1 MFKNLFAGLFLAGA
15 CVLQLQ
21 AGEYGDSAVQ
31 AARELSGA
39 VKTGDMM
46 WMIEKMYPPIKKQLV
61 SSFPGGE
68 AAFMKAMREKM
79 QAAAA
84 VMKERGMV
92 VETYEIGNPTAEHLV
107 RNGTEALVVLPTRMV
122 ISMKRPDGV
131 PVKTENNGVLIL
143 VKDVK
148 ENGPWTF
155 IDASKMNVNGLRSL
169 FYDLPAHVV
178 LPPVSSRQLP
188 VGQ

>member
-1 MFKNLFAGLFLAGA
+1 MIKSLLAGMMVA
-15 CVLQLQ
+15 AVCAVQ
-21 AGEYGDSAVQ
+21 AGEYGDSAVR

-46 WMIEKMYPPIKKQLV
+46 WMIEKMYPPMKKQLV
-61 SSFPGGE
+61 ASFPGGE
-68 AAFMKAMREKM
+68 ASFMETMREKM

-92 VETYEIGNPTAEHLV
+92 
-107 RNGTEALVVLPTRMV
+107 VVLPTRMV

-131 PVKTENNGVLIL
+131 PVKVENTGVLVL
-143 VKDVK
+143 VKDLK
-148 ENGPWTF
+148 DKGPWTF
-155 IDASKMNVNGLRSL
+155 IDASRMNANGLRSM
-169 FYDLPAHVV
+169 FYDLPEKVN